1 MESFDIDLED
11 LDLKS
16 VDIKP
21 PAPAPVSSTSTSHGG
36 DFRNINFSSNNGN
49 SSFIQPSQPNLTI
62 SSSNYDQMP
71 NGLSS
76 DKAVDFGLDLLM
88 NKKKI
93 RHDVD
98 INKLGSTNPSPTPK
112 NTSNIFGSN
121 NDMSGMQSNNQWGSF
136 PERVNLDDTEVLQKS
151 LFDENFTNIDLD
163 KELNTMDLNDISK
176 PVPSMNG
183 PGLPNF
189 GTSANGT
196 TNFGSGSSNSNS
208 NGNGSSNGNGMGF
221 GSINTGGVNSNISQ
235 MSFEEI
241 QQKKFDLLCKFERLR
256 DKGIKLPKTFSMS
269 SSWEEMD
276 MEYRR
281 LVEHRQLDNSVK
293 TQKKMLLSF
302 VSGAEMLNGKFDPFD
317 LQLSGWSENVNES
330 LNEGEYDQ
338 IFEDLFYKYKDTVN
352 MAPEIKLAGMI
363 AMSGFWYHI
372 TQNMAKNF
380 MPSMMNNVMKQN
392 PDLMNQFQQATMN
405 TMQQTNPGFANF
417 ANTMTPPKNGPPKYN
432 PMNGPPFSNPRNPP
446 PRGQTNINQT
456 DDIDALIDSIS
467 S

>member
-21 PAPAPVSSTSTSHGG
+21 TTPVTTPG
-36 DFRNINFSSNNGN
+36 DFRSISFNSSNSQPVN
-49 SSFIQPSQPNLTI
+49 IQASKPNLTI
-62 SSSNYDQMP
+62 SSSNNDPMP
-71 NGLSS
+71 SGLSS
-76 DKAVDFGLDLLM
+76 DKDVDFGLDLLM
-88 NKKKI
+88 NKKKV
-93 RHDVD
+93 RHDATEV
-98 INKLGSTNPSPTPK
+98 NKLGSSTGNPSPTPK
-112 NTSNIFGSN
+112 NSFGSLF
-121 NDMSGMQSNNQWGSF
+121 NDSSNGQSNAGGF
-136 PERVNLDDTEVLQKS
+136 PERVNLDDTDVLQKS
-151 LFDENFTNIDLD
+151 LFDDNFTNIDLD
-163 KELNTMDLNDISK
+163 KELNTLDLNDISK
-176 PVPSMNG
+176 PTPSMSG
-183 PGLPNF
+183 PSLPNF
-189 GTSANGT
+189 GTPSANGT
-196 TNFGSGSSNSNS
+196 TSTGFGNNYSGNTGNVGNTANS
-208 NGNGSSNGNGMGF
+208 GMGY
-221 GSINTGGVNSNISQ
+221 GSINTGGISSNVSQ

-256 DKGIKLPKTFSMS
+256 DKGVRLPKTFSMS
-269 SSWEEMD
+269 SSYEEMD

-317 LQLSGWSENVNES
+317 LQLNGWSENVNES
-330 LNEGEYDQ
+330 LNDGEYDQ

-352 MAPEIKLAGMI
+352 MAPEIKLAGMV

-372 TQNMAKNF
+372 TQNMAKNMF
-380 MPSMMNNVMKQN
+380 PNLMNNVMKQN
-392 PDLMNQFQQATMN
+392 PDLMNQFQNATMN
-405 TMQQTNPGFANF
+405 TMRQSNPGFANF
-417 ANTMTPPKNGPPKYN
+417 AETMGGQRAQQGPPKYN
-432 PMNGPPFSNPRNPP
+432 PMNAPPFANPRDAP

>member
-21 PAPAPVSSTSTSHGG
+21 STPITTHG
-36 DFRNINFSSNNGN
+36 DFRNITFANN
-49 SSFIQPSQPNLTI
+49 SSSATPSYHASAPNLTI
-62 SSSNYDQMP
+62 SNSNTDAMP

-93 RHDVD
+93 RPDTEV
-98 INKLGSTNPSPTPK
+98 NKLGSASGNPSPTPK
-112 NTSNIFGSN
+112 NSFNSLFNDNSTGN
-121 NDMSGMQSNNQWGSF
+121 NNAGGF
-136 PERVNLDDTEVLQKS
+136 PERVNLDNLDNADVLQKS
-151 LFDENFTNIDLD
+151 LFDDNFTNIDLD

-176 PVPSMNG
+176 PTPSMNG
-183 PGLPNF
+183 PSLPNF
-189 GTSANGT
+189 GTPSANGT
-196 TNFGSGSSNSNS
+196 TSGAFHSPAAASATNGFGMSGY
-208 NGNGSSNGNGMGF
+208 
-221 GSINTGGVNSNISQ
+221 GSINTGGISSVPQ

-256 DKGIKLPKTFSMS
+256 DKGVRLPKTFSMS
-269 SSWEEMD
+269 SSYEEMD

-302 VSGAEMLNGKFDPFD
+302 VSGVEMLNGKFDPFE
-317 LQLSGWSENVNES
+317 LQLNGWSENVNES
-330 LNEGEYDQ
+330 LNDGEYDQ

-380 MPSMMNNVMKQN
+380 MPNIMNNVMKQN

-405 TMQQTNPGFANF
+405 TMSQSNPGFAQF
-417 ANTMTPPKNGPPKYN
+417 ASSMSAPKNGPPKYN
-432 PMNGPPFSNPRNPP
+432 PMGGPPFANPRDAP
-446 PRGQTNINQT
+446 PRGQTNINST
-456 DDIDALIDSIS
+456 DDIDALIDSIGN
-467 S
+467 

>member
-21 PAPAPVSSTSTSHGG
+21 TTPITTPG
-36 DFRNINFSSNNGN
+36 DFKNISFGNQSSG
-49 SSFIQPSQPNLTI
+49 I
-62 SSSNYDQMP
+62 SSYHSSAPSLTVSGSNTDPMP
-71 NGLSS
+71 SGLSS

-93 RHDVD
+93 RPDMEV
-98 INKLGSTNPSPTPK
+98 NKLGSASGNPSPTPK
-112 NTSNIFGSN
+112 NSFNSLFDNQSSSTN
-121 NDMSGMQSNNQWGSF
+121 NANSF
-136 PERVNLDDTEVLQKS
+136 PERVNLDTDVLQKS
-151 LFDENFTNIDLD
+151 LFDDNFTNIDLD
-163 KELNTMDLNDISK
+163 KELNTMDLNDIAK
-176 PVPSMNG
+176 PTPSMSG
-183 PGLPNF
+183 PSLPNF
-189 GTSANGT
+189 GTQSANGT
-196 TNFGSGSSNSNS
+196 TTSAFSPQTAASATSGF
-208 NGNGSSNGNGMGF
+208 GMGGGY
-221 GSINTGGVNSNISQ
+221 GSINTGGISSVPQ

-256 DKGIKLPKTFSMS
+256 DKGVRLPKTFSMS
-269 SSWEEMD
+269 SSYEEMD

-302 VSGAEMLNGKFDPFD
+302 VSGVEMLNGKFDPFD
-317 LQLSGWSENVNES
+317 LQLNGWSENVNES
-330 LNEGEYDQ
+330 LNDGEYDQ

-352 MAPEIKLAGMI
+352 MAPELKLAGMI

-380 MPSMMNNVMKQN
+380 MPNIMNNVMKQN

-405 TMQQTNPGFANF
+405 TMRQSNPGFAQF
-417 ANTMTPPKNGPPKYN
+417 ASSMGSAGSGAGGPPKYN
-432 PMNGPPFSNPRNPP
+432 PMAGPPFANPRDAP
-446 PRGQTNINQT
+446 PRGQTNINST
-456 DDIDALIDSIS
+456 DDIDALIDSMGN
-467 S
+467 

>member
-21 PAPAPVSSTSTSHGG
+21 TTPVFTSG
-36 DFRNINFSSNNGN
+36 DFRNISFNSNNSQPVN
-49 SSFIQPSQPNLTI
+49 IQASKPNLTI
-62 SSSNYDQMP
+62 SSSNNDPMP
-71 NGLSS
+71 SGLSG
-76 DKAVDFGLDLLM
+76 DKDVDFGLDLLI
-88 NKKKI
+88 NKKKA
-93 RHDVD
+93 RHDVTEV
-98 INKLGSTNPSPTPK
+98 NKLGSASTNPSPTHK
-112 NTSNIFGSN
+112 NSFNSLFNNSSN
-121 NDMSGMQSNNQWGSF
+121 NSSNNLSNNQTNAGGF
-136 PERVNLDDTEVLQKS
+136 PERVNLDDTDILQKS
-151 LFDENFTNIDLD
+151 LFDDNFTNIDLD
-163 KELNTMDLNDISK
+163 KELNTMDLNDIPK
-176 PVPSMNG
+176 PHPSMSG
-183 PGLPNF
+183 PSLPNF
-189 GTSANGT
+189 GTTSANGT
-196 TNFGSGSSNSNS
+196 TSA
-208 NGNGSSNGNGMGF
+208 GF
-221 GSINTGGVNSNISQ
+221 GNNYAGNVGNAMGYGNINTGGISSNVSQ

-256 DKGIKLPKTFSMS
+256 DKGVRLPKTFSMS
-269 SSWEEMD
+269 SSYEEMD

-302 VSGAEMLNGKFDPFD
+302 VSGAEMLNVKFDPFD
-317 LQLSGWSENVNES
+317 LQLNGWSENINES
-330 LNEGEYDQ
+330 LNDGEYDQ

-352 MAPEIKLAGMI
+352 MAPEIKLAGMV

-372 TQNMAKNF
+372 TQNMAKHF
-380 MPSMMNNVMKQN
+380 LPSMMDNVMKQN

-405 TMQQTNPGFANF
+405 TMRQSNPGFAQF
-417 ANTMTPPKNGPPKYN
+417 ATSMAPPKNGPPKYN
-432 PMNGPPFSNPRNPP
+432 PMNAPPFANPRDAP

>member
-21 PAPAPVSSTSTSHGG
+21 STPITTPG
-36 DFRNINFSSNNGN
+36 DFRNISFNNNNSSSTTPSYHASAPSLTVSGSNND
-49 SSFIQPSQPNLTI
+49 P
-62 SSSNYDQMP
+62 MP
-71 NGLSS
+71 NGLNS

-93 RHDVD
+93 RPDTEV
-98 INKLGSTNPSPTPK
+98 NKLGSASGNASPAPK
-112 NTSNIFGSN
+112 NSFNSLFNDNGAISN
-121 NDMSGMQSNNQWGSF
+121 NTNNASGF
-136 PERVNLDDTEVLQKS
+136 PERVNLDDTDVLQKS
-151 LFDENFTNIDLD
+151 LFDDNFTNIDLD
-163 KELNTMDLNDISK
+163 KELNTMDLNDITK
-176 PVPSMNG
+176 PTPSMNG
-183 PGLPNF
+183 PSLPNF
-189 GTSANGT
+189 GTPSANGT
-196 TNFGSGSSNSNS
+196 TNSTFHSAAAASATSGYGSSS
-208 NGNGSSNGNGMGF
+208 GGY
-221 GSINTGGVNSNISQ
+221 GSINTGGISSVPQ

-256 DKGIKLPKTFSMS
+256 DKGVRLPKTFSMS
-269 SSWEEMD
+269 SSYEEMD

-302 VSGAEMLNGKFDPFD
+302 VSGVEMLNGKFDPFE
-317 LQLSGWSENVNES
+317 LQLNGWSENVNES
-330 LNEGEYDQ
+330 LNDGEYDQ

-352 MAPEIKLAGMI
+352 MAPEMKLAGMI

-380 MPSMMNNVMKQN
+380 MPNIMNNVMKQN

-405 TMQQTNPGFANF
+405 TMKQSNPGFAQF
-417 ANTMTPPKNGPPKYN
+417 ANSMGGQSAGGPPKYN
-432 PMNGPPFSNPRNPP
+432 PMGGPPFANPRDAP
-446 PRGQTNINQT
+446 PRGQTNINST
-456 DDIDALIDSIS
+456 DDIDALIDSIGN
-467 S
+467 